1 MPSKIPLK
9 QVKVGLKPEHFE
21 KLKALAEAKGITK
34 ADWIRRKLKLE
45 YADARQPTVTTVSKT
60 ADPKV
65 LYELQKIGNNLN
77 QIALHANVN
86 KALDRTIL
94 THFVSIE
101 DRLKA
106 LL

>member
-21 KLKALAEAKGITK
+21 KLENFAEAKGITK
-34 ADWIRRKLKLE
+34 AEWIRQKLKLE
-45 YADARQPTVTTVSKT
+45 YENVRQPTVITVAKTT
-60 ADPKV
+60 DPKV
-65 LYELQKIGNNLN
+65 LYELQKIGTNLN
-77 QIALHANVN
+77 QLALHANTN
-86 KALDRTIL
+86 KTLDRMIL
-94 THFVSIE
+94 THLVSIE